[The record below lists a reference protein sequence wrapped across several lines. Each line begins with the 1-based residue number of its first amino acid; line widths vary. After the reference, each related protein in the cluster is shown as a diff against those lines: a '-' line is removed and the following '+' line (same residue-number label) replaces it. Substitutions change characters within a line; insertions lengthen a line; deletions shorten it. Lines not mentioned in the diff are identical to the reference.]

1 MPLVFVH
8 GVANRQNDRYLVA
21 AALRDVLFRRFL
33 LARICKDPDKAAI
46 LNPYWGD
53 DAATLRW
60 KHASLPTEDGEA
72 LGSADAIDD
81 LAMAAAADARVHGAT
96 DTSVL
101 LATARRSLSDAIDL
115 LFAALGTESAG
126 NQDPD
131 ALAQLALRLVAYCLS
146 REQAMPR
153 ASETERY
160 PWLATVRDDAA
171 LIARLCESAMP
182 MGLTPSGS
190 ITFDPTVAQTE
201 SFGIFDSGRRLLMGG
216 VDRLRRATVHRVSTP
231 LVSAIRGTV
240 APGTSVFL
248 GDVLTYL
255 AERGTGEDP
264 GPIVRIVTEA
274 IDQAQHA
281 RSDDDPL
288 VVAAH
293 SMGGNIVYD
302 ILTYYRP
309 DVRVDLLITVGSQ
322 VGFFEELKLFKGS
335 DRQIPDTERPKA
347 PAPDVG
353 RWINVFD
360 RADPLSYRAGPVFE
374 NVGDYAYPTGAWW
387 AHGSY
392 FVQPRFHERL
402 ARRVADAGTDAGTGI
417 GDQQ

>member
-8 GVANRQNDRYLVA
+8 GVANRQTDRYLIA

-33 LARICKDPDKAAI
+33 LARICKDPDTAAI

-53 DAATLRW
+53 HAASLRW
-60 KHASLPTEDGEA
+60 NHASLPTEDGEA
-72 LGSADAIDD
+72 LGSTRAIDD
-81 LAMAAAADARVHGAT
+81 LAMAAVADARVHGAAEA
-96 DTSVL
+96 SVL
-101 LATARRSLSDAIDL
+101 LATARRSLSDAVDL
-115 LFAALGTESAG
+115 LFAALGTAG
-126 NQDPD
+126 PANQDPD

-160 PWLATVRDDAA
+160 PWLATVGDDAA
-171 LIARLCESAMP
+171 FIARLCENAMA
-182 MGLTPSGS
+182 MSLTPSGT

-201 SFGIFDSGRRLLMGG
+201 SFGIADSGRRLLMEG
-216 VDRLRRATVHRVSTP
+216 VARLRRATVHRVSTP
-231 LVSAIRGTV
+231 LVSAIRGTI

-255 AERGTGEDP
+255 AERGTHQDP
-264 GPIVRIVTEA
+264 GPIVRIVCEA
-274 IDQAQHA
+274 IDQAQ
-281 RSDDDPL
+281 RDRRDDDPL
-288 VVAAH
+288 VVVAH

-302 ILTYYRP
+302 ILTFYRP
-309 DVRVDLLITVGSQ
+309 DLRVDLLITVGSQ

-335 DRQIPDTERPKA
+335 DRQIPDTARPKA
-347 PAPDVG
+347 PSPDVG

-374 NVGDYAYPTGAWW
+374 TVTDYAYPTGAWW

-402 ARRVADAGTDAGTGI
+402 ARRIAGAGTG
-417 GDQQ
+417 DQR

>member
-8 GVANRQNDRYLVA
+8 GVANRQTDRYLIA

-33 LARICKDPDKAAI
+33 LARICKDPDTAAI

-53 DAATLRW
+53 HAASLRW
-60 KHASLPTEDGEA
+60 THPSLPTEDGEA
-72 LGSADAIDD
+72 LGSTRAIDD
-81 LAMAAAADARVHGAT
+81 LAMAAVADARVHGAAEA
-96 DTSVL
+96 SVL
-101 LATARRSLSDAIDL
+101 LATARRSLSDAVDL
-115 LFAALGTESAG
+115 LFAALGTAG
-126 NQDPD
+126 PANQDPD

-160 PWLATVRDDAA
+160 PWLATVGDDAA
-171 LIARLCESAMP
+171 FIARLCENAMA
-182 MGLTPSGS
+182 MSLTPSGT

-201 SFGIFDSGRRLLMGG
+201 SFGIADSGRRLLLEG
-216 VDRLRRATVHRVSTP
+216 VARLRRATVHRVSTP
-231 LVSAIRGTV
+231 LVSAIRGTI

-255 AERGTGEDP
+255 AERGTHQDP
-264 GPIVRIVTEA
+264 GPIVRIVCEA
-274 IDQAQHA
+274 IDQAQ
-281 RSDDDPL
+281 RDRRDDDPL
-288 VVAAH
+288 VVVAH

-302 ILTYYRP
+302 ILTFYRP
-309 DVRVDLLITVGSQ
+309 DLRVDLLITVGSQ

-335 DRQIPDTERPKA
+335 DRQIPDTARPKA
-347 PAPDVG
+347 PSPDVG

-374 NVGDYAYPTGAWW
+374 TVTDYAYPTGAWW

-402 ARRVADAGTDAGTGI
+402 ARRIAGAGTG
-417 GDQQ
+417 DQR